1 VVTSQ
6 DGAAAPQPETW
17 QDLLETLL
25 PMISA
30 GSPADHATMLAG
42 LIVQLQLQVAE
53 LSGITEAH
61 GIMLR
66 RLIAAAM
73 TRPGTS

>member
-1 VVTSQ
+1 MT
-6 DGAAAPQPETW
+6 DRNGAAAPQPETW
-17 QDLLETLL
+17 QGMLETLL
-25 PMISA
+25 PIIKA
-30 GSPADHATMLAG
+30 GTPADHAVMLAG
-42 LIVQLQLQVAE
+42 LIVQLQQQVAE

-66 RLIAAAM
+66 RLTAAAM